1 MGVSCHRQEMRTG
14 CNDAAVG
21 FAFAGLGADGDRLD
35 RDHLDAALRPFATK
49 PLQVQARWMMMRDPS
64 S

>member
-1 MGVSCHRQEMRTG
+1 MRTG